1 MSKPI
6 KNMMVADYRRRFEGV
21 SNALLVDIRGIEA
34 NQNNALRQGL
44 HASGIRITVVR
55 NTLARDAF
63 KDTTLETLSQALEGP
78 TAMCYGGE
86 SVVEVARELVD
97 WAKKVKE
104 LDLKGACL
112 DGEYFDGHE
121 GVKRLSTFPT
131 RDEAQAKVVQLVLS
145 PAGHVLGAATSAG
158 SNILG
163 IVKEI
168 QERLEKGEDITKAG

>member
-6 KNMMVADYRRRFEGV
+6 KNMMVADYRRRFDGV

-34 NQNNALRQGL
+34 NENNAMRQDL

-55 NTLARDAF
+55 NKLARDAF
-63 KDTTLETLSQALEGP
+63 KDTDLEALVPGLEGP
-78 TAMCYGGE
+78 SAMCYGGD
-86 SVVEVARELVD
+86 SVVEVARSLVD

-112 DGEYFDGHE
+112 DGEYFDGHD

-145 PAGHVLGAATSAG
+145 PAGNVLGAATSAG
-158 SNILG
+158 SNVMG

-168 QERLEKGEDITKAG
+168 QERLEKGEEIAKVG